1 MKFQNFVFI
10 FIDHQIWFL
19 LLKITHV
26 LQTIYFVFTS
36 LLHISV
42 NRRIKIGLR
51 AFWRERLIAYHYQLE
66 PGLTKQRYIYSA
78 FCFIYTLR
86 ILLMNNLTFVGE
98 IKNSHSC
105 SFYSILHFIINLNS
119 ETSNHSFLI
128 CIMNL
133 IWLWQTS
140 KPCFLQMAYSTT
152 ISVGLWEY

>member
-1 MKFQNFVFI
+1 MTPTLF
-10 FIDHQIWFL
+10 FIDHQIWFP

-86 ILLMNNLTFVGE
+86 ILLMNNLTVVAE
-98 IKNSHSC
+98 IKKFHSC
-105 SFYSILHFIINLNS
+105 SIYFILHFIISLS
-119 ETSNHSFLI
+119 SKKSLEVYAATQRL
-128 CIMNL
+128 L
-133 IWLWQTS
+133 RWLTNRPCCLYRRFS
-140 KPCFLQMAYSTT
+140 KR
-152 ISVGLWEY
+152 

>member
-1 MKFQNFVFI
+1 MIRNWFC
-10 FIDHQIWFL
+10 IDHQIWFPL
-19 LLKITHV
+19 LEITHV

-86 ILLMNNLTFVGE
+86 ILLMNILTFVGE

-105 SFYSILHFIINLNS
+105 SFYFILHF
-119 ETSNHSFLI
+119 
-128 CIMNL
+128 
-133 IWLWQTS
+133 
-140 KPCFLQMAYSTT
+140 T
-152 ISVGLWEY
+152 ISLSSKTSYLIYMFNINAILCRKLSFHAFI

>member
-1 MKFQNFVFI
+1 ML
-10 FIDHQIWFL
+10 IDHQIWFL
-19 LLKITHV
+19 LLRITHV

-86 ILLMNNLTFVGE
+86 ILLMNNLTFVAD
-98 IKNSHSC
+98 IKNSHSFI
-105 SFYSILHFIINLNS
+105 FYSILHFIICLSS
-119 ETSNHSFLI
+119 ETSKKDIYDLHEYETFVFWITMFSIGKVILSCFYL
-128 CIMNL
+128 NL
-133 IWLWQTS
+133 KYFQPWKLF
-140 KPCFLQMAYSTT
+140 P
-152 ISVGLWEY
+152 VG